1 MASRSSALIDHAV
14 VTAGTDQPGTR
25 VLRREPAPTHAER
38 STGHRSRTVHAAS
51 RGHQKSATGQEKS
64 TSEQDITIDLRALD
78 QPDLVQAV
86 NSSAHSVRD
95 EFGDDEENEKPSVEA
110 DLDLLDLDEEAVS
123 TDPVR
128 AYLTEIGRTALLD
141 AAEEV
146 ELAKRIEA
154 GLFAEDKLRQINEGG
169 LKANEQL
176 KDDLR
181 TVVHQ
186 GREAKAH
193 MLRANLRL
201 VVSVAKKH
209 SHRGLPFLDVV
220 QEGNLGL
227 IRAVEKFD
235 YVKGYKF
242 STYAMWW
249 IRQAISRG
257 LAEQA
262 RTIRLPVH
270 VAEDVNKLGRISRD
284 LSQDLGREPTLEELS
299 SVMELPLDR
308 VAELRRVSRDTMSL
322 DSPVGDDGD
331 ATLGDLVVESGAPAA
346 AEAVEQR
353 MLTAQ
358 VGQAVDALLPAR
370 EATILRLR
378 YGLDNRNPCSLE
390 EIGRHLGLT
399 RERIRQL
406 EKEALGKLRASRDE
420 QLLEFAG

>member
-1 MASRSSALIDHAV
+1 MKTPATSSSRDPLSA
-14 VTAGTDQPGTR
+14 
-25 VLRREPAPTHAER
+25 
-38 STGHRSRTVHAAS
+38 
-51 RGHQKSATGQEKS
+51 
-64 TSEQDITIDLRALD
+64 DLRA
-78 QPDLVQAV
+78 DLETIAQ
-86 NSSAHSVRD
+86 
-95 EFGDDEENEKPSVEA
+95 
-110 DLDLLDLDEEAVS
+110 
-123 TDPVR
+123 
-128 AYLTEIGRTALLD
+128 
-141 AAEEV
+141 
-146 ELAKRIEA
+146 
-154 GLFAEDKLRQINEGG
+154 
-169 LKANEQL
+169 
-176 KDDLR
+176 
-181 TVVHQ
+181 Q
-186 GREAKAH
+186 GQDAKAH

-270 VAEDVNKLGRISRD
+270 VAEDVNKLGRITRD
-284 LSQDLGREPTLEELS
+284 LSQDLGREPTVDELAAA
-299 SVMELPLDR
+299 MELPAER

-346 AEAVEQR
+346 ADAVEQR

-378 YGLDNRNPCSLE
+378 YGLGDGNPRSLE

-406 EKEALGKLRASRDE
+406 EKEALAKLRSSRNQ
-420 QLLEFAG
+420 QLLEYAS

>member
-1 MASRSSALIDHAV
+1 
-14 VTAGTDQPGTR
+14 
-25 VLRREPAPTHAER
+25 
-38 STGHRSRTVHAAS
+38 
-51 RGHQKSATGQEKS
+51 
-64 TSEQDITIDLRALD
+64 
-78 QPDLVQAV
+78 
-86 NSSAHSVRD
+86 
-95 EFGDDEENEKPSVEA
+95 
-110 DLDLLDLDEEAVS
+110 
-123 TDPVR
+123 
-128 AYLTEIGRTALLD
+128 
-141 AAEEV
+141 
-146 ELAKRIEA
+146 
-154 GLFAEDKLRQINEGG
+154 
-169 LKANEQL
+169 
-176 KDDLR
+176 
-181 TVVHQ
+181 
-186 GREAKAH
+186 
-193 MLRANLRL
+193 
-201 VVSVAKKH
+201 
-209 SHRGLPFLDVV
+209 V

-284 LSQDLGREPTLEELS
+284 LSQDLGREPTLDELAAA
-299 SVMELPLDR
+299 MELPVDR

-346 AEAVEQR
+346 ADAVEQR

-358 VGQAVDALLPAR
+358 VSEAVDDLLPAR

-378 YGLDNRNPCSLE
+378 YGLGDGNPRSLE

-406 EKEALGKLRASRDE
+406 EKEALAKLRASRNQ
-420 QLLEFAG
+420 QLLEYAS

>member
-1 MASRSSALIDHAV
+1 VIDRPRV
-14 VTAGTDQPGTR
+14 DPGSDQPT
-25 VLRREPAPTHAER
+25 PAHE
-38 STGHRSRTVHAAS
+38 
-51 RGHQKSATGQEKS
+51 E
-64 TSEQDITIDLRALD
+64 II
-78 QPDLVQAV
+78 PDKL
-86 NSSAHSVRD
+86 
-95 EFGDDEENEKPSVEA
+95 GDDKLGHDLIEAADRRLDRTPLALTDLDDDADDAAEAGDVEA
-110 DLDLLDLDEEAVS
+110 PPDLLDLDEEAVS

-128 AYLTEIGRTALLD
+128 AYLTEIGRTPLLD
-141 AAEEV
+141 AAQEV

-154 GLFAEDKLRQINEGG
+154 GLYADERVRQHDAGEIE
-169 LKANEQL
+169 LDDRMRA
-176 KDDLR
+176 DLR
-181 TVVHQ
+181 VIGRQ

-284 LSQDLGREPTLEELS
+284 LSQDLGREPTLDELAAA
-299 SVMELPLDR
+299 MELPVDR

-346 AEAVEQR
+346 ADAVEQR

-358 VGQAVDALLPAR
+358 VSEAVDELLPPR
-370 EATILRLR
+370 EATFLRLR
-378 YGLDNRNPCSLE
+378 YGLGDGNPRSLE

-406 EKEALGKLRASRDE
+406 EKEALAKLRASRNQ
-420 QLLEFAG
+420 QLLEYAS